1 MYVSF
6 ISISKQVPVEIYA
19 FFLVKKKKMWHE
31 NWDVQGGKWEI
42 KKGEGN
48 RRVRFFDLDDDL
60 DLIRFIQI
68 PTD

>member
-1 MYVSF
+1 
-6 ISISKQVPVEIYA
+6 
-19 FFLVKKKKMWHE
+19 MWHE

-68 PTD
+68 PMD

>member
-1 MYVSF
+1 
-6 ISISKQVPVEIYA
+6 
-19 FFLVKKKKMWHE
+19 MWHE

-48 RRVRFFDLDDDL
+48 RVRFFDLDDDL